1 MGFKKW
7 HACES
12 GHTYTCRPI
21 KVEMPN
27 LVTYPNQT
35 HVFESYVM
43 RCGSKN
49 EYHKDMCIKAIGL
62 CTQILTILGL
72 IVNTIV
78 GTYMTMNLN
87 TGILALLMNMIFI
100 WVPSTYEEIGFDL
113 DLERASRKSN
123 HLRPFKSHPPY
134 QETRLQKEYRRHTL
148 NVLYVSN
155 NYFIVASAT
164 IRWGV
169 PWLLAECEWASTNVR
184 MACGNNF
191 YIFKVQYESAM
202 KAP

>member
-1 MGFKKW
+1 
-7 HACES
+7 
-12 GHTYTCRPI
+12 
-21 KVEMPN
+21 MPN

-100 WVPSTYEEIGFDL
+100 
-113 DLERASRKSN
+113 
-123 HLRPFKSHPPY
+123 
-134 QETRLQKEYRRHTL
+134 
-148 NVLYVSN
+148 
-155 NYFIVASAT
+155 
-164 IRWGV
+164 
-169 PWLLAECEWASTNVR
+169 
-184 MACGNNF
+184 
-191 YIFKVQYESAM
+191 
-202 KAP
+202 